1 MAAYVQ
7 PWKNYA
13 KEQIRIARESR
24 KDNIEKSIEIM
35 TKEIA
40 TEERLLQMKK
50 QRVQSLKLSLTE
62 ILREIEMGS
71 WEDNTDSDDSSE
83 EEYSNSDPETV
94 IEKSRDNALK
104 RIGENSREIAVN
116 VADENLQENIVKNVQ
131 ENIVENVQENIVEN
145 LQENIVENPQENMV
159 GNVQENIVENVQ
171 ENIVE
176 NLEENLQENIGEN
189 FEENLQENLDEDLE
203 ENVALNIEENNIEE
217 HNAEVHD
224 IEDNIIGENLEE
236 MIENNTEENENREIL
251 EEEQNPNVMIDFNE
265 HTYSYAKEQE
275 VFLGMIKWR
284 CDCRARIE
292 RNWTE
297 KELQERE
304 WKELKENNQREL
316 EELLKNLNNI

>member
-116 VADENLQENIVKNVQ
+116 VADENLQENIVENPQ
-131 ENIVENVQENIVEN
+131 ENMVENVQENIVE
-145 LQENIVENPQENMV
+145 
-159 GNVQENIVENVQ
+159 NVQENIVENVQ

-265 HTYSYAKEQE
+265 HTYSHAKEQE

-284 CDCRARIE
+284 CDRRARIE
-292 RNWTE
+292 RNWAE

-316 EELLKNLNNI
+316 EEFLKNLNNI